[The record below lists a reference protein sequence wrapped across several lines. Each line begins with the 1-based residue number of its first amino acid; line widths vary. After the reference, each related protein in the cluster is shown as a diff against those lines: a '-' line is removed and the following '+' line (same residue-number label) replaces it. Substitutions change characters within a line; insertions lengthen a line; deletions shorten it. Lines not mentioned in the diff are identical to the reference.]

1 MSLIKSSFISPIRS
15 NEGQML
21 RTLFF
26 VLVTER
32 EFQTFIFSSLVLV
45 SPVINPFSVKRK
57 KKKQTYKKGGRNEK
71 NNAKVNFLAVVN
83 FSLTPER

>member
-1 MSLIKSSFISPIRS
+1 MFLIKSSFISPIRS

-21 RTLFF
+21 KTLFF

-32 EFQTFIFSSLVLV
+32 EFQTFIFSSLALV

-57 KKKQTYKKGGRNEK
+57 KKTYKKGGRNEK

>member
-1 MSLIKSSFISPIRS
+1 
-15 NEGQML
+15 ML

-32 EFQTFIFSSLVLV
+32 EFQTFIFSSLALV
-45 SPVINPFSVKRK
+45 SPVINPFSVKREK
-57 KKKQTYKKGGRNEK
+57 KRHKKGGRNEK